1 MNTGPFWRINYPFL
15 PLLAVAV
22 FWTLTTCGQPVLSKI
37 EQATPAERVRMALL
51 YFDTC
56 QAVAKS
62 RQVAFVQLEK
72 LDAIAGRQQDEQ
84 LRRYARMLRDTYA
97 RNDPKRTH
105 TQNAELFLQVAAQ
118 AEADDDEQI
127 TAVCEHFAGQYYYLA
142 EDFGKGFQ
150 YLLSANRRFRQI
162 GYRNIPEIH
171 RYLYELAFN
180 YYYLNDD
187 EKVVELLTE
196 ASQYPPF
203 NPNLH
208 IQTYNT
214 LAMAQA
220 RQLGESPKGG
230 GLAVQNYQRAYQLA
244 VHYRDSVWM
253 GIANGNLGGLFVKLK
268 RWPEALQALRIDFR
282 LVMRDAANRG
292 YPLTTSVA
300 LARVFLELGQLDSC
314 RFYLNEGVRMRP
326 LQRVSGTYIVNVQ
339 DDLFWL
345 RYYETYRLY
354 ALATG
359 KPSESAR
366 AADSLLKYQNR
377 IDKRYRSKAA
387 TLAEQRLLIQQHEAE
402 VAELQQHSQNQ
413 RWLLSIGV
421 GLSLLVALLLG
432 FLYRYSQDRR
442 RREAQANAQREKQL
456 EQEKQTVAAE
466 RDRAKADLALF
477 LSNLRQLESEHHLAN
492 ATLLTPDDWEEFRKR
507 FERVHPQFFI
517 QLRAQFNDLTPAE
530 ERLLALS
537 KLNLHTRQMSH
548 MLGISTD
555 SIRKTRYRLRKKFGI
570 AGDARLLAL
579 LDESATD
586 P

>member
-1 MNTGPFWRINYPFL
+1 MNANPFWKITYPFL
-15 PLLAVAV
+15 PLFAV
-22 FWTLTTCGQPVLSKI
+22 FVSFTTFGQPIFSKI
-37 EQATPAERVRMALL
+37 DQAPPAERVRMALL

-62 RQVAFVQLEK
+62 KLVAFAQLDK
-72 LDAIAGRQQDEQ
+72 LDAIARRRQDEQ
-84 LRRYARMLRDTYA
+84 LGRYGRMLRDTYA
-97 RNDPKRTH
+97 KNDPKRTH
-105 TQNAELFLQVAAQ
+105 TQNAELFLQTAAQ
-118 AEADDDEQI
+118 ADSRDDEQI
-127 TAVCEHFAGQYYYLA
+127 ASVCEHFAGQYYYLA

-196 ASQYPPF
+196 ATRYPPF

-220 RQLGESPKGG
+220 RQLGDSPKEW
-230 GLAVQNYQRAYQLA
+230 GLAVQNYRRAYQLA
-244 VHYRDSVWM
+244 VHYRDSVWI

-268 RWPEALQALRIDFR
+268 QWPQALNALRIDYR

-292 YPLTTSVA
+292 YPLTTAVA
-300 LARVFLELGQLDSC
+300 LARVFYELGQLDSC
-314 RFYLNEGVRMRP
+314 RYYLNEGKRMRL
-326 LQRVSGTYIVNVQ
+326 LQRVTGNYIVNVQ

-354 ALATG
+354 ALTTG
-359 KPSESAR
+359 KPIESAR
-366 AADSLLKYQNR
+366 AADSVLKYQNR

-402 VAELQQHSQNQ
+402 VAELNQRSQNQ
-413 RWLLSIGV
+413 RLFLGMGV

-432 FLYRYSQDRR
+432 FLYRYSQARR
-442 RREAQANAQREKQL
+442 QREAQANAQREKQL
-456 EQEKQTVAAE
+456 EREKQAVAAE
-466 RDRAKADLALF
+466 RDRAQADLALF

-492 ATLLTPDDWEEFRKR
+492 ASLLTPDDWEEFRKR
-507 FERVHPQFFI
+507 FERVHPQFFM
-517 QLRAQFNDLTPAE
+517 QLRSQFNDLTPAE

-537 KLNLHTRQMSH
+537 KLNLHSRQMSH

-570 AGDARLLAL
+570 AGDAKLLAL
-579 LDESATD
+579 LDEPATD
-586 P
+586 L